1 MSRSFS
7 RCLVEARRW
16 TAPNAVCIVTLWAMF
31 SMVML
36 LPCPRSQSVKCQYE
50 KETYARRKGPSADS
64 VSPDNCSL
72 TLALQITSRYPR
84 PASRASDLLS
94 LSLKLS
100 MKPFRQQFI
109 FVLLPEPTFELLV
122 SSFLLLRTLSTWVVL
137 SSFPHWHYYV
147 RCFIM
152 TTDWILGARQLFPA
166 FFSGHFTSSTVFHH
180 YFLTIDRNIFIAHK
194 ISQLYGLDIGHTG
207 CYVKW
212 D

>member
-72 TLALQITSRYPR
+72 TLALQITFSPLVIHAQLLEPAICWVCLWNCRWSRFANNSSLCSCLSQR
-84 PASRASDLLS
+84 LSCLWVRFCCLGHFLLGSS
-94 LSLKLS
+94 LAVSLTDIT
-100 MKPFRQQFI
+100 MYD
-109 FVLLPEPTFELLV
+109 V
-122 SSFLLLRTLSTWVVL
+122 SSWQQTESLVHVSYFLPSFPDILLQARFSIIIFWPSIEIFLLLIKLVS
-137 SSFPHWHYYV
+137 Y
-147 RCFIM
+147 
-152 TTDWILGARQLFPA
+152 
-166 FFSGHFTSSTVFHH
+166 
-180 YFLTIDRNIFIAHK
+180 
-194 ISQLYGLDIGHTG
+194 TG
-207 CYVKW
+207 
-212 D
+212 